1 MVTGPQA
8 DEPTN
13 PWVPGK
19 IQGRRSHRGLRYP
32 TLPTEDPG
40 QPPDAARTDQKEQVQ
55 GVAKYPEGRE
65 EDVSV
70 KGVLSHH
77 PHVSVNHTVKEAYFQ
92 SPPLWL
98 SL

>member
-1 MVTGPQA
+1 MGAPLPLATAGETGMVTGPQA

-40 QPPDAARTDQKEQVQ
+40 QPLLLPEQTRRNKYKE
-55 GVAKYPEGRE
+55 
-65 EDVSV
+65 
-70 KGVLSHH
+70 
-77 PHVSVNHTVKEAYFQ
+77 
-92 SPPLWL
+92 
-98 SL
+98 